1 MKKKVGGFFQTQPNA
16 LPDMQLCKAMV
27 ENPED
32 FGLPANM
39 FTKNGIT
46 LDNVAIT
53 NLARDR
59 LPDLTDFSQSG
70 GKYKKKETKKPK
82 KETKKP
88 KKETKKSKKE
98 TKKPKKETKKP
109 KKETKKPKKETK
121 KPKKKL

>member
-27 ENPED
+27 ENPAEY
-32 FGLPANM
+32 GLPDDM
-39 FTKNGIT
+39 FTRSGIT
-46 LDNVAIT
+46 LDKDAIT
-53 NLARDR
+53 VLANDR
-59 LPDLTDFSQSG
+59 LPVLTNFSQSG

-88 KKETKKSKKE
+88 KKE

-121 KPKKKL
+121 KPKKKTKKPKKKL

>member
-16 LPDMQLCKAMV
+16 LPNMQLCKAMV
-27 ENPED
+27 EKPEEY
-32 FGLPANM
+32 GLPADM
-39 FTKNGIT
+39 FTRSGIT
-46 LDNVAIT
+46 LDKQEIT
-53 NLARDR
+53 VLANDR
-59 LPDLTDFSQSG
+59 LPVLTNFSQSG
-70 GKYKKKETKKPK
+70 GKYIKKKTKKPK

-88 KKETKKSKKE
+88 KKE